1 LSELAQLP
9 QPGALLFDLDG
20 TLVDTVET
28 RIRAW
33 MEAFAEAGIAAD
45 RDQVASLIGA
55 DGKKLAREVAAA
67 AGKELDVDRAEA
79 LDKRSGE
86 IYDRLNTNPQPLP
99 GVRELLLAL
108 GRSTL
113 AWAIATS
120 SRREQTRTSIDA
132 LQLPTEPKIVD
143 GSHVEHAKP
152 APDLLLLAARELN
165 KPPGECWYVGDSTW
179 DMLAAN
185 AAGMVAVGVPYG
197 SASPDRLREAGAAA
211 VTTFEEL
218 LADLRRRGLI
228 ES

>member
-1 LSELAQLP
+1 
-9 QPGALLFDLDG
+9 LLFDLDG

-33 MEAFAEAGIAAD
+33 MDTFDEAGIPAD

-67 AGKELDVDRAEA
+67 SGKELADDRAEA
-79 LDKRSGE
+79 IDKRSGE
-86 IYDRLNTNPQPLP
+86 VYDKLNTDPQPIP
-99 GVRELLLAL
+99 GVRDVLFAL

-113 AWAIATS
+113 PWAVATS
-120 SRREQTRTSIDA
+120 SRREQTRTSIGA
-132 LQLPTEPKIVD
+132 LQLPAEPKIVD

-165 KPPGECWYVGDSTW
+165 VQPQRCWYVGDSTW

-185 AAGMVAVGVPYG
+185 AAGMVAIGMAYG
-197 SASPDRLREAGAAA
+197 AATADQLREAGASV
-211 VTTFEEL
+211 VTSFETL
-218 LADLRRRGLI
+218 LADLKSRGLI
-228 ES
+228 AV